1 MTWKEIK
8 LASLQKMYAVDGST
22 IGTDSATI
30 NYLAA
35 MPHVANEGL
44 QLLSTSGKF
53 ILKKLEIA
61 HTPIENTLADSD
73 SIRLYSMNNGTKEF
87 SIDGAKSYYVEF
99 YGKGTLQIK
108 VDNVVVSTVTMTS
121 PKTFT
126 AYKANIANINNKTVV
141 LSIASTYPCAF
152 KNLALYEATF
162 ETDAEVQS
170 FAEKIRYDVK
180 DLVDD
185 FYMFEN
191 TDVYFEGDG
200 INDTRYAK
208 ITDFLQ
214 ESNHVLVIDRCRPGL
229 YTFYYKA
236 YPVEITSSTLDDYE
250 LPLDREVV
258 VLLPLYIASELYKD
272 DDIGM
277 SNQYRNEFE
286 IARELLS
293 TTNNPTASERFVSES
308 GWI

>member
-8 LASLQKMYAVDGST
+8 LAALQKMYAVDGSV

-30 NYLAA
+30 NYLSA

-61 HTPIENTLADSD
+61 HNPIDNMLSDYD
-73 SIRLYSMNNGTKEF
+73 SIKLHSLITGTKEF
-87 SIDGAKSYYVEF
+87 ITEGAKSYYFEF
-99 YGKGTLQIK
+99 YGKGTLVIK
-108 VDNVVVSTVTMTS
+108 VGGVTVSTIEMS
-121 PKTFT
+121 SQKTFT
-126 AYKANIANINNKTVV
+126 AYKANISNINSLEVV
-141 LSIASTYPCAF
+141 LSITCIYPCSF
-152 KNLALYEATF
+152 KSVALYNAMF
-162 ETDAEVQS
+162 ETDLDVQS
-170 FAEKIRYDVK
+170 FAEKIRYDAK
-180 DLVDD
+180 LLVDD

-191 TDVYFEGDG
+191 SDVYFEGDG
-200 INDTRYAK
+200 LKDSRYSK
-208 ITDFLQ
+208 ISDFLQ
-214 ESNHVLVIDRCRPGL
+214 ESNHIVVIDRNRPGL

-236 YPVEITSSTLDDYE
+236 YPIEITSTTLDTYE

-272 DDIGM
+272 DDVGM

-286 IARELLS
+286 VARELLNTS
-293 TTNNPTASERFVSES
+293 NNAISSEKFVSES